1 MHFCPNMVWWYFAKI
16 MSASH
21 LFLKLYCNFSKTFIY
36 FSISKSVYELGTKKY
51 FDSRLLPPT
60 KVLFIWEPKFQK
72 FPHKYLNFE
81 FQIIIV
87 FLCNYYLYQ
96 RIWWALPKMA
106 EGRKNSVIIWFYKNT
121 KKDLPLLNIKYITY
135 SKLSERRSPLFR

>member
-1 MHFCPNMVWWYFAKI
+1 MFQLTLTVKINSQILWPWKKLGKIYFYPESIEVQWTISKEHLLMHFCPNMVWWYFAKI

-36 FSISKSVYELGTKKY
+36 FSISKSVYELGTKQY

-60 KVLFIWEPKFQK
+60 KVLFIWDPKFQK
-72 FPHKYLNFE
+72 FPRKYLNFE

-87 FLCNYYLYQ
+87 FF
-96 RIWWALPKMA
+96 M
-106 EGRKNSVIIWFYKNT
+106 
-121 KKDLPLLNIKYITY
+121 
-135 SKLSERRSPLFR
+135 

>member
-21 LFLKLYCNFSKTFIY
+21 LFLKLYWNFSKTFIY
-36 FSISKSVYELGTKKY
+36 FSISKSVYELGINNTLTVAY
-51 FDSRLLPPT
+51 YRLL
-60 KVLFIWEPKFQK
+60 KSFLFENQNFKK
-72 FPHKYLNFE
+72 FPANIWTLNFRSLL
-81 FQIIIV
+81 F